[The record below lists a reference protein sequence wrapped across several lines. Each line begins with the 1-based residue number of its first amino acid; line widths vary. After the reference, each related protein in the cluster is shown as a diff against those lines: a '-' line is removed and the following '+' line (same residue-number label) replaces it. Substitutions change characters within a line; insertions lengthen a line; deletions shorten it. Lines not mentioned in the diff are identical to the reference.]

1 MIVIT
6 CHSCGKKVVWDDF
19 QPMHVKCPSCRADLN
34 VKASLQQN
42 IRDREMPQ
50 EGGKIYRCPHCK
62 GLVPR
67 RWFVQCRHCSH
78 WLFGPAS
85 FSGKWPFILG
95 AAIVYLLFTVYYV
108 LYIH

>member
-1 MIVIT
+1 MIVIK

-19 QPMHVKCPSCRADLN
+19 QPMHVKCPNCRTDLS

-42 IRDREMPQ
+42 IRDREIQ
-50 EGGKIYRCPHCK
+50 EGRKFYHCPHCK

-67 RWFVQCRHCSH
+67 RWFIRCRHCH
-78 WLFGPAS
+78 YWLFGPAS

-95 AAIVYLLFTVYYV
+95 AAIVYLLFTAYYV